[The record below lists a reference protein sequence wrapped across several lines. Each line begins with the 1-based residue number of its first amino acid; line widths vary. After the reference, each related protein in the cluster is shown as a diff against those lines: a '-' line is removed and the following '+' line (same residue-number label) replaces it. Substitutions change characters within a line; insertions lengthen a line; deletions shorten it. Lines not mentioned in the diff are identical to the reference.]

1 MNSGADDDIHY
12 SNILG
17 ESSSYHCLDN
27 NNIHCSNIHVVVA
40 VAAAAMD
47 EVQVAASN
55 NHDDGEAADKPAE
68 GRMLDCPDESVEERT
83 LYYDSMSSWGRA
95 LYSMHDHPVEPSSQ
109 GAWLSST
116 PPC

>member
-1 MNSGADDDIHY
+1 MNSDVGDYIQC

-17 ESSSYHCLDN
+17 ESSYHDLD

-40 VAAAAMD
+40 VAVTAMD

-55 NHDDGEAADKPAE
+55 SRDDGEAADKSAE
-68 GRMLDCPDESVEERT
+68 GRMLYRPAESVEERM
-83 LYYDSMSSWGRA
+83 LSYDSMSSWGRA
-95 LYSMHDHPVEPSSQ
+95 LYSMHDHPVEPISH